1 MMRRDAAI
9 VNEMEFRMSLA
20 SKGLS
25 PRSRRATMQRFL
37 VNETLNGD
45 SLHLQ

>member
-25 PRSRRATMQRFL
+25 PRSCGATMQRFL
-37 VNETLNGD
+37 VNETLSGA
-45 SLHLQ
+45 SLHLE